1 MKSKNTFLFLACVI
15 LITGCSGDKK
25 PLEISMEKKNRND
38 TGEPFMNVLQINV
51 SEDIDV
57 NKILISA
64 LDENG
69 KPKLDCFGDRTAEQS
84 YSGLD
89 GVRTVFK
96 HDRKNATGEGYHL
109 QPWLGMS
116 AKDGIIKNSSGVPE
130 PRSLK
135 AGDILSQSSMYC
147 ANLKNF
153 TIEVETNKGNFT
165 INKDF

>member
-1 MKSKNTFLFLACVI
+1 
-15 LITGCSGDKK
+15 
-25 PLEISMEKKNRND
+25 MEKKNRND

-89 GVRTVFK
+89 GVRTAFK

-147 ANLKNF
+147 ANLKTLLLKLKLIKVILLLTKIFN
-153 TIEVETNKGNFT
+153 
-165 INKDF
+165 